1 MSLRAVEKDPLVQ
14 LRGVT
19 KSYGKGDAQVEVL
32 RALDLDIARDDTVAL
47 CGPSGSGK
55 STLLN
60 IVGCLDRPTGGS
72 YHLDGQDVSRLDR
85 KGQAQVRLQVIGFV
99 FQSFHL
105 LSDANALENVMLPLQ
120 YAKVSRREREAR
132 AKAMLDRVGLGDRM
146 SHRPNEL
153 SGGQRQRVAIAR
165 ALVGQPSLLLADEP
179 TGALDTATGDAVM
192 ALLSELHAEGGLT
205 VVIVT
210 HDTEVASWARHRVD
224 LRDGRIVGAPEAAVL
239 GGAA

>member
-1 MSLRAVEKDPLVQ
+1 LRAVEKDPLVQ

>member
-1 MSLRAVEKDPLVQ
+1 
-14 LRGVT
+14 
-19 KSYGKGDAQVEVL
+19 
-32 RALDLDIARDDTVAL
+32 
-47 CGPSGSGK
+47 
-55 STLLN
+55 
-60 IVGCLDRPTGGS
+60 
-72 YHLDGQDVSRLDR
+72 
-85 KGQAQVRLQVIGFV
+85 
-99 FQSFHL
+99 
-105 LSDANALENVMLPLQ
+105 
-120 YAKVSRREREAR
+120 
-132 AKAMLDRVGLGDRM
+132 MLDRVGLGDRM